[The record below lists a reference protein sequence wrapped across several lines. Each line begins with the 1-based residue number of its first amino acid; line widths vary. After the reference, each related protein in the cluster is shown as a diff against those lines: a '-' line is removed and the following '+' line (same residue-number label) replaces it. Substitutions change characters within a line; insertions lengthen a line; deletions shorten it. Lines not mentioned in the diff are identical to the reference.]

1 MLRQNGISASEKVGL
16 RPRLPDGLAS
26 RCMSLSSYIVNAP
39 RAFSA
44 AL

>member
-1 MLRQNGISASEKVGL
+1 MLRQNWIAASEKVCL
-16 RPRLPDGLAS
+16 RPRLPEGAAS
-26 RCMSLSSYIVNAP
+26 HCMSRSSHIVNAP